1 MNACKIIAVANQK
14 GGVAKSTT
22 SYNFAAC
29 LSEAGKRVLLVDLD
43 PQASLTILYG
53 IDQPDE
59 LEFTVCDLMK
69 ACAEDKE
76 MAAEACILHDHTIN
90 LIPSSIELS
99 TLEISLVGVMESGA
113 HLKAGPCPS
122 ALPVRLH
129 HHRLPSLSGAVDRQ
143 RPDRL
148 RPCAYHHH
156 PAVFLHQRPGTADRL
171 HPADQGEAESQHRG

>member
-1 MNACKIIAVANQK
+1 MSTCKIIAVANQK

-122 ALPVRLH
+122 ALPV
-129 HHRLPSLSGAVDRQ
+129 
-143 RPDRL
+143 
-148 RPCAYHHH
+148 
-156 PAVFLHQRPGTADRL
+156 
-171 HPADQGEAESQHRG
+171 